1 MTQGTLTKVQ
11 GVVIELTGVK
21 NGTSQRGPW
30 KRHDFTVKRLT
41 GETVKCNTFGKFD
54 KDLIGATVEFDA
66 EFSAKY
72 SNYAVKGELTVSEG
86 VETQTPEAATPTP
99 KKRGRK
105 PKATTSPVVVQERTV
120 EADLES
126 VREQAVKVFEHDVEN
141 VRNTLQIDTEERV
154 SPQAIAV
161 GVQAL
166 QAIRATLF
174 IEANKR
180 ERVSAMHGR

>member
-1 MTQGTLTKVQ
+1 MPQGTLTKVQ

-21 NGTSQRGPW
+21 TGSSQRGPW

-41 GETVKCNTFGKFD
+41 GETVKCNTFGSFD
-54 KDLIGATVEFDA
+54 KDLIGMTVAFDA
-66 EFSAKY
+66 EFNAKY
-72 SNYAVKGELTVSEG
+72 SNYAVKGEVEVLEGSE
-86 VETQTPEAATPTP
+86 TPTPEPPTATP

-105 PKATTSPVVVQERTV
+105 PKVATPPIVVQERTV
-120 EADLES
+120 ETDL
-126 VREQAVKVFEHDVEN
+126 EN
-141 VRNTLQIDTEERV
+141 VREGALAVFVKDVEAVTEVLSEHSDDV
-154 SPQAIAV
+154 TAQSIAV

-180 ERVSAMHGR
+180 ERS